1 MFFFLLI
8 FMSKSEN
15 SSDKEE
21 EIDLN
26 KGGKYLIRKMRIG
39 NKEIQYISQNKNIE
53 NYIEDGIIER
63 FYKRENKKNDNDD
76 NDENDN
82 QNSTRQN
89 NKNNLNNNNNNN
101 TEQNNDLLNSQL
113 NIQKQLDE
121 VNAKLDN
128 YNNLFINLYLLSS
141 LS

>member
-39 NKEIQYISQNKNIE
+39 NKEIQYIPQDKNNE

-63 FYKRENKKNDNDD
+63 FYKRENKKN
-76 NDENDN
+76 
-82 QNSTRQN
+82 
-89 NKNNLNNNNNNN
+89 NNNMGYPYYPYMPPQNFQVPN
-101 TEQNNDLLNSQL
+101 EQGQDYP
-113 NIQKQLDE
+113 
-121 VNAKLDN
+121 
-128 YNNLFINLYLLSS
+128 YNQIPYGFPMMQMYPMNPNMMMDKNKK
-141 LS
+141 